1 MRLRSSAFSSAAA
14 SSAAAGPV
22 SSGARCAVRLWA
34 RRTGPPGPELDD
46 RDRAQVHRP
55 HPEPLEGQVE
65 QGQQDDLE
73 DPVVTDHDG
82 PRLDGRRLAVPG
94 DLGPIER
101 PGRPAVGEP
110 RQKRAERRPDP
121 CLDGGQRLATGR
133 PAVDRAAAPG
143 RELGAVAGLDLVA
156 AQALP
161 GPLVDLGEP
170 GIGPADDR
178 PALLAASRRRW
189 PRPSRSCAGE
199 GSGPGPARAPAG
211 TGSAGAA
218 CGIARRVATI
228 PACCRP
234 IPVSALSAWPW
245 KRPSAMNVDSPWRTR
260 TRVASRPPG
269 MSGGSAAVS
278 ARSRDGSSTGRG
290 RPPASGSPR
299 TRPPGRRRPA
309 PGS

>member
-22 SSGARCAVRLWA
+22 SSGREVRGQVVGA
-34 RRTGPPGPELDD
+34 QDRPPGPELDD

-55 HPEPLEGQVE
+55 HPEPVEGQVE

-82 PRLDGRRLAVPG
+82 PGLDRRRLAVPG
-94 DLGPIER
+94 DLGSIER

-110 RQKRAERRPDP
+110 GQKRAERRPDP
-121 CLDGGQRLATGR
+121 CLDGGQRLAAGR

-170 GIGPADDR
+170 GIGPADAR

-189 PRPSRSCAGE
+189 PPPSRSSAGE
-199 GSGPGPARAPAG
+199 GSGPGPARRRSG

-218 CGIARRVATI
+218 CGVGQARR
-228 PACCRP
+228 
-234 IPVSALSAWPW
+234 
-245 KRPSAMNVDSPWRTR
+245 RPS
-260 TRVASRPPG
+260 RP
-269 MSGGSAAVS
+269 AA
-278 ARSRDGSSTGRG
+278 ARSRSARC
-290 RPPASGSPR
+290 RPG
-299 TRPPGRRRPA
+299 
-309 PGS
+309 PGSGPPR